1 MPRKNNIQFR
11 KGSNTQWESVNPVL
25 TSGEPGFDLNNN
37 ILKIGDGSKNWNQL
51 LPIGGGD
58 LTVLSEEP
66 NGFVNKDHSFISVNF
81 SNVNS
86 TGSGIFSISPTGGVS
101 SYDVFIKGLKYSF
114 GSLTGYIPDTTALY
128 FVYIDKSDRI
138 LKIKD
143 TNPNFA
149 TDIPVSYVY
158 WNTDNNQ
165 VVYQAEERHGIKM
178 DSATHLYLHR
188 VFGAQYISGLGLTYN
203 SLVGNGSTDIDAKIA
218 IANGLIFDEDDQ
230 INIIHSNNP
239 NINNYEQVLSP
250 TGQIPIFYRDGAA
263 GGWKYAGPTNYPVKV
278 GTSAQYNQYSGG
290 SWTTTNA
297 GNAKFIATWIV
308 ATNNMLYPIIG
319 IMGQEADDNIGQA
332 DTDNLWENLDL
343 TDLPVVEM
351 RPLYRL
357 IFETDSRWT
366 GNASRVALRDVK
378 DIRSVLNVTGGGLSP
393 SDHGNLFG
401 LLDDD
406 HPQYVSIDSSRNI
419 SAIHNFTNG
428 LLINNIPA
436 PTGSGSNNYVTKWI
450 SSSGITSGIIY
461 DNGTNIGIGTSS
473 PSARLHTTIADGNSV
488 LLLSRS
494 SSLAGLSLD
503 FTGNFSNLRSYYGL
517 KIFTGSTTANAGTER
532 VHFTDTGLVGIGTSS
547 PSGQLHI
554 IGSGIF
560 SSGIRVG
567 DSSTNAYIYGPSG
580 NASIQFNNGGSNRLD
595 LTSTNIYLAG
605 SIFLNGTQYVNGT
618 MAFPK
623 TSTPTSTATQSNPN
637 ELRFFNGLW
646 NGSSTY
652 DAFNTIHSIASTS
665 VNGASRLAFLIND
678 GDGSQNRTE
687 RLSILSNGS
696 VGIGTTNPGYKLQ
709 VAGSFGATTKS
720 FRIDHPSKPGWNLE
734 YGSLESPYHGVR
746 LTGRGKVIK
755 GVGSV
760 YLPDYLKDLIHNDE
774 SLNIQITNIKHSKT
788 LFVDKIEL
796 KKDRFIVKAHRAK
809 TLGELEFFWT
819 LTGTRKDVEN
829 LVVEKEN

>member
-1 MPRKNNIQFR
+1 MPRKNNIQIR
-11 KGSNTQWESVNPVL
+11 KGSQNEWNSANPIL
-25 TSGEPGFDLNNN
+25 ASGEPGFDLNNN

-51 LPIGGGD
+51 NPIGGGD

-66 NGFVNKDHSFISVNF
+66 NGFVNKDHSVINVDF

-86 TGSGIFSISPTGGVS
+86 TGSGIFTISPTGGVS

-114 GSLTGYIPDTTALY
+114 GTLTGYIPDTTALY

-138 LKIKD
+138 LKIKN
-143 TNPNFA
+143 TNPNFG

-203 SLVGNGSTDIDAKIA
+203 SLIGNGSTDIDAKIA
-218 IANGLIFDEDDQ
+218 IADGLIFDEDDQ
-230 INIIHSNNP
+230 INIIHSNTP
-239 NINNYEQVLSP
+239 NINNYEQILSP
-250 TGQIPIFYRDGAA
+250 TGQIPIFYKDGAA
-263 GGWKYAGPTNYPVKV
+263 GGWKYSGPTNYPVKV

-290 SWTTTNA
+290 SWITTNA

-406 HPQYVSIDSSRNI
+406 HPQYISIDSSRNI

-450 SSSGITSGIIY
+450 GVSGLNNSIIY
-461 DNGTNIGIGTSS
+461 DNGTNIGIS
-473 PSARLHTTIADGNSV
+473 TIN
-488 LLLSRS
+488 
-494 SSLAGLSLD
+494 
-503 FTGNFSNLRSYYGL
+503 
-517 KIFTGSTTANAGTER
+517 
-532 VHFTDTGLVGIGTSS
+532 
-547 PSGQLHI
+547 
-554 IGSGIF
+554 
-560 SSGIRVG
+560 
-567 DSSTNAYIYGPSG
+567 
-580 NASIQFNNGGSNRLD
+580 
-595 LTSTNIYLAG
+595 
-605 SIFLNGTQYVNGT
+605 
-618 MAFPK
+618 
-623 TSTPTSTATQSNPN
+623 PT
-637 ELRFFNGLW
+637 
-646 NGSSTY
+646 
-652 DAFNTIHSIASTS
+652 
-665 VNGASRLAFLIND
+665 
-678 GDGSQNRTE
+678 
-687 RLSILSNGS
+687 
-696 VGIGTTNPGYKLQ
+696 YKLE
-709 VAGSFGATTKS
+709 VNGSFGAKTKS
-720 FRIDHPSKPGWNLE
+720 FKIDHPTKPNYSLE

-746 LTGRGKVIK
+746 LTGRGKIIK
-755 GVGSV
+755 GVGIV
-760 YLPDYLKDLIHNDE
+760 ELPYYLKDLIHDDG
-774 SLNIQITNIKHSKT
+774 SINIQITNIKHSKT

-796 KKDRFIVKAHRAK
+796 KKDRFVVKAHRAK

-819 LTGTRKDVEN
+819 LTGTRKDVED